1 MPRTALTFLT
11 LLLLVAFV
19 LQPTW
24 VRAQSQGPTTHE
36 VEAGETLSEIAENY
50 GVGVVELLVANTLDS
65 PDEIRVGQ
73 TLLIPGPN
81 GELPTV
87 DEAESEGETP
97 LAVAPPLGRTAP
109 ASLDPDDLSARQ
121 PLKARRSA
129 PNSPMYE
136 TTWLTYYGRPGV
148 DIMGILGETE
158 IEEMSDRLEAQA
170 VAYDEANGP
179 TMDVTRAYHLVWGMA
194 TANAGEE
201 GDYLS
206 YMSDEATLT
215 YIEAAQARGWQVI
228 LDVQV
233 GSRTP
238 LEAVAEGFP
247 WLKYDNV
254 HLAIDP
260 EFAMSTPG
268 QERPGSPIGFVT
280 AEQLNEA
287 QRAMRDYM
295 VDNGIEGRRM
305 LIIHQFLYAMLK
317 QKDDLEDLYLIDL
330 NITADGWGDPV
341 GKVLKYNGFM
351 ENTWEYTG
359 FKLFYQWDEPLLT
372 ERETLGID
380 ESDYAKEY
388 MQLMPNVV
396 IYQ

>member
-1 MPRTALTFLT
+1 
-11 LLLLVAFV
+11 
-19 LQPTW
+19 
-24 VRAQSQGPTTHE
+24 
-36 VEAGETLSEIAENY
+36 
-50 GVGVVELLVANTLDS
+50 
-65 PDEIRVGQ
+65 
-73 TLLIPGPN
+73 
-81 GELPTV
+81 
-87 DEAESEGETP
+87 
-97 LAVAPPLGRTAP
+97 
-109 ASLDPDDLSARQ
+109 
-121 PLKARRSA
+121 
-129 PNSPMYE
+129 
-136 TTWLTYYGRPGV
+136 
-148 DIMGILGETE
+148 
-158 IEEMSDRLEAQA
+158 
-170 VAYDEANGP
+170 
-179 TMDVTRAYHLVWGMA
+179 
-194 TANAGEE
+194 
-201 GDYLS
+201 
-206 YMSDEATLT
+206 
-215 YIEAAQARGWQVI
+215 
-228 LDVQV
+228 
-233 GSRTP
+233 
-238 LEAVAEGFP
+238 
-247 WLKYDNV
+247 
-254 HLAIDP
+254 
-260 EFAMSTPG
+260 MSTPG